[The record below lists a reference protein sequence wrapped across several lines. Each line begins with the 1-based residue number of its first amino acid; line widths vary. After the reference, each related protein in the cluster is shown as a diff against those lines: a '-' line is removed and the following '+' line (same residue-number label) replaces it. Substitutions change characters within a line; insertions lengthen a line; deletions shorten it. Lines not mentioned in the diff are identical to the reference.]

1 VIYDIGDKITLSTV
15 VRNDA
20 GTAVNTPTLV
30 IAVTKPDGTAVTPAP
45 TVTNTA
51 AGGVYTAPV
60 TVDQSGVWT
69 YVWTASGTVIAVEP
83 GQFTV
88 QPSRVLV
95 ASMEEFKAHLNRTDI
110 ADDLELRTHLTAA
123 TDWVEDTIG
132 GPVAPTSYTETHC
145 DVTDS
150 IVPRKRPLISVTSI
164 TPYLGTALSTDA
176 YRADTDLGIIYL
188 RWSTGHEY
196 TLVYRAGL
204 SVIQERVKLGGLIVA
219 AHLWE
224 TQNGFAGRRNIDE
237 FSQTGLGFAVP
248 NRARELLAHSTV
260 GGVA

>member
-30 IAVTKPDGTAVTPAP
+30 IAVTKPDGTAVAPAP

-69 YVWTASGTVIAVEP
+69 YVWTASGTVIAAEP

-88 QPSRVLV
+88 QTSRVLV

-237 FSQTGLGFAVP
+237 FSQSGLGFAVP